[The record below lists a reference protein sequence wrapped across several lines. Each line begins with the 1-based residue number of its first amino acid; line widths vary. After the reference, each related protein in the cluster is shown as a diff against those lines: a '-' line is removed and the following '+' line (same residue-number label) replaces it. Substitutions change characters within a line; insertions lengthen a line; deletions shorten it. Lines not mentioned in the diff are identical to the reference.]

1 MGASCSV
8 RSHSKIAPF
17 PGNNPAIRRVLFCG
31 MGRSGKSTLIDWV
44 LNATNLIAADDGAR
58 VTAPTAATSVEGRDP
73 SPSPSPS
80 PTTLPRTTTTTA
92 HVFGDN
98 ELVLV
103 DTPDM
108 LGLDGQTVVIDAVAE
123 DRVAALVFVV
133 DVTDHLRGVLA
144 EELLHNTLKRF
155 QAKSRQGLLVL
166 IVGNRRHQ
174 KDTVLINIDTF
185 PNFLPPDLKKQY
197 TIHTM
202 SFSNESDVI
211 KLIQNMQPI

>member
-1 MGASCSV
+1 
-8 RSHSKIAPF
+8 
-17 PGNNPAIRRVLFCG
+17 

-202 SFSNESDVI
+202 SFSNESDVT

>member
-1 MGASCSV
+1 ML
-8 RSHSKIAPF
+8 
-17 PGNNPAIRRVLFCG
+17 RVLRHTCQAQ
-31 MGRSGKSTLIDWV
+31 SAVVTE
-44 LNATNLIAADDGAR
+44 ACIAADDGAP
-58 VTAPTAATSVEGRDP
+58 VTAPTAATSVERRDP
-73 SPSPSPS
+73 PPS

-197 TIHTM
+197 TIRTM
-202 SFSNESDVI
+202 SFSNESDVT